1 MSYLEHT
8 VGLRMTLVPQN
19 LSLKNVE
26 EDIAW
31 ETLFRREES

>member
-1 MSYLEHT
+1 MSYFEYILD
-8 VGLRMTLVPQN
+8 LRMTLTPQN

-31 ETLFRREES
+31 ETLCRRGGS